1 MINNPNEL
9 IQELIKKKVEEEIK
23 QSQQNENSISRIN
36 DISSKVGNFG
46 EGLSTVGGY
55 IDNSIGK
62 GIQTLGTNLQNGAGA
77 VQQAISKAVP
87 AISGASAGASV
98 GASAGSGAI
107 SVNPLVALGVMA
119 LDGTNRKRAKA
130 SGEYTQKLAENA
142 VDVAEN
148 RVKQNVEQGIMQD
161 VPQVVQPQNTETD
174 NIISQAIDDYT
185 NNSVKPTTIPQNVDS
200 VKKDIYGN
208 LASGL
213 NDFIE
218 GYKEN
223 RNNGFNIENL
233 RPSEDKGFMQKLGE
247 GVGTIA
253 RVAQSPTVQGVLA
266 GGLTGALSG
275 DPLYGLTTAYK
286 IANAKYKGDLY
297 RDILEQQGVEV
308 GNNRVNLDSS
318 DLAKILVSKKYQ
330 KDYMTRGEYERLRL
344 DSGQLSVDEY
354 NQILN
359 SENYNPDEMVN
370 IGALGIISKAARYDQ
385 QNKTERNKNYHRN
398 KNNGQNIIKVE
409 YGEKPDSHNYT
420 HVLYGEKP
428 ASHNYTHVLYGN
440 KPDSHNYT
448 HVQYGK
454 KPNDSS
460 PDVRINVVSP
470 DGVNGTIPKSQLQ
483 EALKKGYK
491 IRK

>member
-1 MINNPNEL
+1 
-9 IQELIKKKVEEEIK
+9 
-23 QSQQNENSISRIN
+23 
-36 DISSKVGNFG
+36 
-46 EGLSTVGGY
+46 
-55 IDNSIGK
+55 
-62 GIQTLGTNLQNGAGA
+62 
-77 VQQAISKAVP
+77 
-87 AISGASAGASV
+87 
-98 GASAGSGAI
+98 
-107 SVNPLVALGVMA
+107 
-119 LDGTNRKRAKA
+119 
-130 SGEYTQKLAENA
+130 
-142 VDVAEN
+142 
-148 RVKQNVEQGIMQD
+148 MQ
-161 VPQVVQPQNTETD
+161 
-174 NIISQAIDDYT
+174 
-185 NNSVKPTTIPQNVDS
+185 
-200 VKKDIYGN
+200 
-208 LASGL
+208 
-213 NDFIE
+213 
-218 GYKEN
+218 
-223 RNNGFNIENL
+223 R
-233 RPSEDKGFMQKLGE
+233 LGE

-253 RVAQSPTVQGVLA
+253 RVTQSPTVQGVLA

-297 RDILEQQGVEV
+297 RDILEQQGVDV

-460 PDVRINVVSP
+460 SDVRINVVSP